1 LQIVIVVHIDEQ
13 EVEIMTT
20 ATITEPTFEE
30 ILVTALTNNLDS
42 YSLFDLVEQ
51 TQTAI
56 ITAEND
62 AKVAEAMALDPL
74 QSPDPV
80 KARAVMEDAKFRAAR
95 LQTLLPKLQ
104 TRANNVALREQY
116 HQWCEER
123 FDPLKPKVNEAAA
136 KLAALYQNFVAE
148 AVPLFAEIERLD
160 AEIVSVSSARPYH
173 ANDGRSL
180 RSVELTAR
188 GLTDFRIGSHKIMDI
203 ELPDWWHPTELLW
216 PPNRQFDWSSMTPVR
231 KHPGN
236 EWWRDKEEIHAA
248 ATAEAAEANRIYQ
261 QGEAERRAAV
271 HRERGIINH

>member
-1 LQIVIVVHIDEQ
+1 MKEYN
-13 EVEIMTT
+13 MTT

-51 TQTAI
+51 TQLAI
-56 ITAEND
+56 VTAEND

-95 LQTLLPKLQ
+95 LQNLLPKLQ
-104 TRANNVALREQY
+104 TRASNVALREQY
-116 HQWCEER
+116 HQWCEQR
-123 FDPLKPKVNEAAA
+123 FDPLKPKVESAAA

-188 GLTDFRIGSHKIMDI
+188 NLTDFRIGSHKIMDI
-203 ELPDWWHPTELLW
+203 ELPDWQHPTEQLW

-231 KHPGN
+231 KHPGDR
-236 EWWRDKEEIHAA
+236 WWEAKAEEHAA
-248 ATAEAAEANRIYQ
+248 KTAEAEAANAEYQ
-261 QGEAERRAAV
+261 NGEALRREAI
-271 HRERGIINH
+271 HRPRGIVSY